1 MKVIIRKKEQIKN
14 IEQWFRI
21 APPKGRAKQW
31 KKGRSALEMARFTLS
46 KDFPKIIDTIIE
58 EYGLG
63 EKSFLCEP
71 EATTGFEKW
80 MGQKGPREHDLLMI
94 GSDTIIGIE
103 AKVSE
108 PFDKKIKDKRKE
120 AKEKKNE
127 NVILRLDSCLEYLYG
142 EKVPEN
148 AEDLYYQLFSAT
160 IGSVIEAKKRN
171 KKNVISL
178 FIVFSGNI
186 DADGEYEKKIQE
198 NDKAFKD
205 FCSTLNIG
213 ETGGKIPFIPN
224 APDIN
229 CWVKKLVIDIGPK
242 FDYRVIHQMCPI
254 DLSIASQEEDSQKIP
269 VQ

>member
-1 MKVIIRKKEQIKN
+1 MKVIIRKQIKN
-14 IEQWFRI
+14 LEQWFRI

-63 EKSFLCEP
+63 EKNFDCEP
-71 EATTGFEKW
+71 EATTGFEKG
-80 MGQKGPREHDLLMI
+80 MGKGGSRNHDLLMI
-94 GSDTIIGIE
+94 GKDTVIGIE

-108 PFDKKIKDKRKE
+108 PFDKKIKDIRKE

-127 NVILRLDSCLEYLYG
+127 NKILRLDSCLEYLYG

-160 IGSVIEAKKRN
+160 IGSVIEAKKLK

-178 FIVFSGNI
+178 FVVFTGNI
-186 DADGEYEKKIQE
+186 DADEEYEKKIQE

-213 ETGGKIPFIPN
+213 DTGGKIPFIPN

-229 CWVKKLVIDIGPK
+229 CWVKKLIINIGPS
-242 FDYRVIHQMCPI
+242 YQYEVVHSSSSI
-254 DLSIASQEEDSQKIP
+254 DLSSASI
-269 VQ
+269 